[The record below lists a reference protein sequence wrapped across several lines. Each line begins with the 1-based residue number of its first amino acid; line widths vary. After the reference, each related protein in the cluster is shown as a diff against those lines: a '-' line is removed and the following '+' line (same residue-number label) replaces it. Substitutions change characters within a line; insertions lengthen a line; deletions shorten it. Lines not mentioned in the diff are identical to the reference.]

1 MGETKYGKYILSEY
15 KPPAVEAPWSP
26 PDLRGIRK
34 GKGGRVFYLDSSIM
48 PGAFY
53 MECVW
58 VMPSPV
64 NTPLLPGDRRVGT
77 EPHTH
82 DYDEVIAFIGT
93 DHDDPY
99 NLHAEVELGMGDEI
113 HKITKTCLIFIPAGL
128 KHGPLTFLRVD
139 RPVYHYTTGPA
150 KMYF

>member
-1 MGETKYGKYILSEY
+1 MPETKYGKYILSEY

-26 PDLRGIRK
+26 PNLVGVSK
-34 GKGGRVFYLDSSIM
+34 GKSGRVFYLDNSIV

-58 VMPSPV
+58 VMPRPA
-64 NTPLLPGDRRVGT
+64 NAPPPPGAKRAGT

-99 NLHAEVELGMGDEI
+99 NLHAEAELGLGDEI
-113 HKITKTCLIFIPAGL
+113 HKITRTSLVFIPAGL
-128 KHGPLTFLRVD
+128 VHGPLNFLPRFRILD
-139 RPVYHYTTGPA
+139 QQ
-150 KMYF
+150 FS

>member
-1 MGETKYGKYILSEY
+1 MPETKYGKYIISDY

-26 PDLRGIRK
+26 PSLQGVAK
-34 GKGGRVFYLDSSIM
+34 GRGGRVFYLDDSIV

-58 VMPSPV
+58 VMPRPA
-64 NTPLLPGDRRVGT
+64 NAPPPGGRRVGT
-77 EPHTH
+77 EPHAH

-99 NLHAEVELGMGDEI
+99 NLHAEAELGLGDEI
-113 HKITKTCLIFIPAGL
+113 HKITRTSLVFIPAGL
-128 KHGPLTFLRVD
+128 VHGPLTFLRVD
-139 RPVYHYTTGPA
+139 KPVFHYTTGPS